1 MVTLDLD
8 HGLVMEMRKKMK
20 TEFNKVRIKSNG
32 DKKYFGPATV
42 GRSYTVVN
50 EGLDWF
56 LLKMGGK
63 PVYIDKSSCELWYE
77 EDSDEDKDY
86 FGPEDGDTRF
96 ADMLRGVETCDI

>member
-1 MVTLDLD
+1 
-8 HGLVMEMRKKMK
+8 MRGVDKMTINFDRVK
-20 TEFNKVRIKSNG
+20 IKSYG
-32 DKKYFGPATV
+32 DKRYYGPAAV
-42 GRSYTVVN
+42 GRSYTVVG
-50 EGLDWF
+50 EGPDWF

-77 EDSDEDKDY
+77 KEDPDEERDY